1 MPVARLYSN
10 LKFLRYTDRLAAVAE
25 REIVA
30 PVHVRIKPTNH
41 CNHNCWYCA
50 YRTDDLKLGED
61 MDERDSI
68 PPSKM
73 IEIADDLIAMKVAAV
88 TFSGGGEPLL
98 YKALPE
104 TIERLAC
111 GGIAVA
117 TLTNGANLKG
127 RMAEALA
134 AHATWVRVSVD
145 AWDDDSYVKSRGARE
160 GEFTRLLENMRAFVA
175 SGTRCV
181 LGVSFIIGRDNHH
194 RIAEICRLFKDTGV
208 NHVKLSA
215 AVVGND
221 VAENNRYH
229 REFAGAAKAEIDKAL
244 TLADENFAVLDHY
257 HELGERFEKLYTTC
271 PSLRFLTVIGADLN
285 VYTCQDKAYTKDGT
299 LGSIRDRR
307 FRDFWF
313 SGENRA
319 KIAAFDPSRLCG
331 HHCVAHA
338 KNLAIMEYLSI
349 DPDHGRFV

>member
-1 MPVARLYSN
+1 MTILYSPI
-10 LKFLRYTDRLAAVAE
+10 KFMRFPDRLAAM
-25 REIVA
+25 RENRMTA

-61 MDERDSI
+61 MDERDAI
-68 PPSKM
+68 PSSKM
-73 IEIADDLIAMKVAAV
+73 NEIVEDLIAMKVEAV

-98 YKALPE
+98 YKPLPSV
-104 TIERLAC
+104 IERLAT
-111 GGIAVA
+111 GGIRVA

-127 RMAEALA
+127 RVADALA
-134 AHATWVRVSVD
+134 THATWARVSVD
-145 AWDDDSYVKSRGARE
+145 AWDDESYTRSRGARE
-160 GEFTRLLENMRAFVA
+160 GEFTRLLENMRAFVRR
-175 SGTRCV
+175 GTRCV

-194 RIAEICRLFKDTGV
+194 RISEVCRMFKDAGV

-221 VAENNRYH
+221 AAENNRYH
-229 REFAGAAKAEIDKAL
+229 REFSAAARAEIDRAL
-244 TLADENFAVLDHY
+244 VLTDGQFAVLDHY
-257 HELGERFEKLYTTC
+257 HELNERFEKTYTRC
-271 PSLRFLTVIGADLN
+271 LFLNFLTVIGADLN
-285 VYTCQDKAYTKDGT
+285 VYTCQDKAYTRDGA
-299 LGSIRDRR
+299 LGSIQNRR

-313 SGENRA
+313 SDENRA

-338 KNLAIMEYLSI
+338 KNLALMEYLSI